1 LTRYRFYEKLKG
13 ETLMTDDR
21 IARFEARREKYRE
34 LSDEA
39 LKAHFWD
46 LCDQIVAPIVDLA
59 RTHTSPSI
67 ERSVLLRMG
76 IDSLTAHGVVDRIQQ
91 AGLLG
96 KGAGHVLLRLA
107 EKQGFD
113 VRQAA
118 AAIMEDKDLLEGL
131 FGEVQP

>member
-1 LTRYRFYEKLKG
+1 
-13 ETLMTDDR
+13 MMDDR
-21 IARFEARREKYRE
+21 IARFEARRGIYKEM
-34 LSDEA
+34 SDEA

-76 IDSLTAHGVVDRIQQ
+76 IDSLTAHGVVDRIHQ

-107 EKQGFD
+107 EKQGMD
-113 VRQAA
+113 VRAA
-118 AAIMEDKDLLEGL
+118 AEAILKDKDVLTGL
-131 FGEVQP
+131 FEEAK

>member
-1 LTRYRFYEKLKG
+1 
-13 ETLMTDDR
+13 MMDDR
-21 IARFEARREKYRE
+21 IARFEARRERFKDM
-34 LSDEA
+34 SDEA

-67 ERSVLLRMG
+67 ERSILLRMG
-76 IDSLTAHGVVDRIQQ
+76 IDSLTAHGVVDRIHQ

-107 EKQGFD
+107 EKQGID
-113 VRQAA
+113 VRSAA

-131 FGEVQP
+131 FEEAQP